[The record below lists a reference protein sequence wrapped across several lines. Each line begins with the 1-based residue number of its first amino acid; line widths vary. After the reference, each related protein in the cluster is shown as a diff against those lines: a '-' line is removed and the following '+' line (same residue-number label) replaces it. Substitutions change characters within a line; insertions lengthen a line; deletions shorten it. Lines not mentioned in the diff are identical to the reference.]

1 MFNETSTNE
10 SPIPS
15 PSKNLKE
22 IQIKEQKNIFQNFS
36 SFINNEKIFLSKEKK
51 QEKISKKSTTN
62 PIKRI
67 TKKIIKKKIHHKK
80 NTLLDFDY
88 ILKQLFNN
96 KNSKINLY
104 TIEKKSEFLDYQKK
118 DYKNIYSLQENNK
131 DNNNVYINIKEKNL
145 KKKFCS
151 AKFEELSDDFY
162 LEDDNDNMEVSYKI

>member
-1 MFNETSTNE
+1 MKKYFYQKK
-10 SPIPS
+10 
-15 PSKNLKE
+15 KNK
-22 IQIKEQKNIFQNFS
+22 KKFQKNQ
-36 SFINNEKIFLSKEKK
+36 
-51 QEKISKKSTTN
+51 QQ
-62 PIKRI
+62 IKRI
-67 TKKIIKKKIHHKK
+67 IKKIIKKKIHHKK